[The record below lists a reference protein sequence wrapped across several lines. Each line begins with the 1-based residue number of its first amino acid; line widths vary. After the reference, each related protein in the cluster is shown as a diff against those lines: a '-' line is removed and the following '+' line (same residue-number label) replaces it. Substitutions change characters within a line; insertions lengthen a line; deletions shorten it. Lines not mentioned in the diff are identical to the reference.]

1 MISQF
6 VWRNSRLDVAYWRMT
21 FKLLTSDNMYL
32 WCKQPP
38 PVQVLFWVNNVWTL
52 LGMCFWQY
60 GLRDNDSFAF
70 QCSRLPNSPTSIIPR
85 PYMHQLLWLFMG
97 NLWPVVAFCVALLWG
112 MTFHNAHNGTHTAV
126 SWSPSLPFSLPPSLP
141 PFLLPLQEG
150 SRVPL
155 ELDVDTSVLV
165 GQRVVVKYLPG
176 TSECGVC
183 GVCVVCV
190 WRV

>member
-112 MTFHNAHNGTHTAV
+112 MTFQNAHNGTHTAV

-141 PFLLPLQEG
+141 PFLPSSLTGGISSP
-150 SRVPL
+150 SRAWCW
-155 ELDVDTSVLV
+155 
-165 GQRVVVKYLPG
+165 Y
-176 TSECGVC
+176 VC
-183 GVCVVCV
+183 FGRAESSCQVST
-190 WRV
+190 RN